1 MITQSNAG
9 IGLILL
15 SLLGAFV
22 LAIMPLPEWANAGRP
37 AWVALVLIYWV
48 IAQPHR
54 VGVISGWL
62 TGLMLDVLAGNVL
75 GQNALA
81 LAVIAYTAYVLHM
94 RIRVFPI
101 WQQCLAVLVLVGIYM
116 LVNLMVMR
124 TVYTPHWTM
133 LYWLPVLVSALM
145 WPWVVIV
152 LDFMQGRIGRH

>member
-1 MITQSNAG
+1 MISQSNAG
-9 IGLILL
+9 IGLFLV
-15 SLLGAFV
+15 SLLAAYV

-37 AWVALVLIYWV
+37 AWVAMVLIYWV

-54 VGVISGWL
+54 IGVVWGWL
-62 TGLMLDVLAGNVL
+62 AGLMLDVLVGNVL

-94 RIRVFPI
+94 RIRVFPL

-116 LVNLMVMR
+116 LVNLMIIRAVR
-124 TVYTPHWTM
+124 TPNWTM

-152 LDFMQGRIGRH
+152 LDFLQSRFGRH

>member
-1 MITQSNAG
+1 MNRTG
-9 IGLILL
+9 TGLILFSFL
-15 SLLGAFV
+15 AAYV
-22 LAIMPLPEWANAGRP
+22 LAILPLPEWASAGRP

-54 VGVISGWL
+54 VGVVSGWL
-62 TGLMLDVLAGNVL
+62 AGLMLDVLAGNVL

-94 RIRVFPI
+94 RIRVFPV

-116 LVNLMVMR
+116 LVNLMIMR
-124 TVYTPHWTM
+124 AVYVAHWNM

-145 WPWVVIV
+145 WPWVMIV
-152 LDFMQGRIGRH
+152 LDFLQGRYRRH

>member
-9 IGLILL
+9 IGLILF

-22 LAIMPLPEWANAGRP
+22 LAIMPLPEWANASRP

-152 LDFMQGRIGRH
+152 LDFMQGRFGRH